1 MSVRPM
7 LSISNLEE
15 GKKLF
20 TNHDNMD
27 GETDRQRLR
36 LPLVQDLRFH
46 SPLDQEIIVMRIRV
60 VDPPRNTQIGR
71 LSSLHQSSTNPN
83 AIYPPSR
90 LRVKR
95 QD

>member
-1 MSVRPM
+1 M

-20 TNHDNMD
+20 MNHGNMD
-27 GETDRQRLR
+27 GETDRQQLQ

-46 SPLDQEIIVMRIRV
+46 SPLDQGIIVMRIRV
-60 VDPPRNTQIGR
+60 VDPPRSTQIGR

-83 AIYPPSR
+83 PIYLPSHQ
-90 LRVKR
+90 RVKR